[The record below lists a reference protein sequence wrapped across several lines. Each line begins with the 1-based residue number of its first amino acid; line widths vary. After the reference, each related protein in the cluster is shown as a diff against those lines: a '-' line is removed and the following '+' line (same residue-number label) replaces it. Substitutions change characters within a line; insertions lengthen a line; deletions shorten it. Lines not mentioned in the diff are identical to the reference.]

1 VSAEA
6 PKTPAEGAGAV
17 GALAFLALRSARNR
31 AFRMA
36 ARLGET
42 RYLLAFL
49 AGSAYFGWAL
59 WWLLRGGGRAGA
71 AEEAGAGLLGTPGLA
86 GVAPLGLGLLAA
98 VWWTVGRYHRALAF
112 SPAEVD
118 LLFAAPVTRRQLV
131 FYKLSKRQLS
141 VAFTVVFWCLYL
153 GAAGGAGGGF
163 GPGFLLRV
171 AVALWV
177 LVTTMQLHQ
186 VGASLVRT
194 AAAEQRGIGLRRH
207 WLPFLLF
214 GAAVAG
220 VVGALAPAV
229 PTVLAAPD
237 LGGALLVVEGALARP
252 AAQWVL
258 LPFRWLLG
266 PLFAVGWGDWLRALA
281 GATLV
286 LVVHVWWVAQ
296 SDAAF
301 EEGAAEAGR
310 EQAERQRARSGGR
323 GSAVEFAHLR
333 RPPFQLASHGHP
345 AVALLW
351 KNLTLAT
358 RQLRLSLLVTL
369 AVVFGVAWLLMW
381 RVTGERADAAALAMS
396 VAFLIAAIAIVAG
409 ALAVRYDLR
418 ADLEKLDLLRSYPL
432 TGREVVGAEIAAS
445 ALVLTVVQLV
455 LIAVGLG
462 FLTVAYPNL
471 EPRWAPAAA
480 GAGALLLLPPLNLL
494 LVGAQNAL
502 ALLFPAWTRLGVERP
517 GGVEQM
523 GALVLTLVAMVVV
536 LALTLLPAALFGG
549 VVGFRLIAGLGTVA
563 WLLAGLSGGVVLW
576 VQVALLVAFLGRRY
590 DALDPVEAGL
600 LR

>member
-1 VSAEA
+1 VR
-6 PKTPAEGAGAV
+6 AV
-17 GALAFLALRSARNR
+17 DALSFLARRSARNR
-31 AFRMA
+31 AFRLA
-36 ARLGET
+36 GRLGET

-59 WWLLRGGGRAGA
+59 WWLVRGGARAGA
-71 AEEAGAGLLGTPGLA
+71 GEEPGAGLLETPGLE

-118 LLFAAPVTRRQLV
+118 LLFAAPLTRRQLV

-141 VAFTVVFWCLYL
+141 VAFTVVFWCVYL
-153 GAAGGAGGGF
+153 GAAGGGGAGDF

-171 AVALWV
+171 AVSLWV
-177 LVTTMQLHQ
+177 LVTTLQLHQ
-186 VGASLVRT
+186 VGASLART

-207 WLPFLLF
+207 GVPLLLF
-214 GAAVAG
+214 GGAV
-220 VVGALAPAV
+220 VVLVGALAPALPV
-229 PTVLAAPD
+229 VLAAPD
-237 LGGALLVVEGALARP
+237 LEGALLAVEGALARP
-252 AAQWVL
+252 AARWVL

-266 PLFAVGWGDWLRALA
+266 PLFAAGWGDWLRALA

-286 LVVHVWWVAQ
+286 LVVHVGWVAR

-310 EQAERQRARSGGR
+310 EQAERQRARTGGR

-333 RPPFQLASHGHP
+333 RPPFPLAPHGRP

-351 KNLTLAT
+351 KNLTLAV
-358 RQLRLSLLVTL
+358 RQLRVSLLVTVV
-369 AVVFGVAWLLMW
+369 AVFGVAWLLMW
-381 RVTGERADAAALAMS
+381 RVTGERADAAALAMG
-396 VAFLIAAIAIVAG
+396 VAFLMAAIAIVGG

-432 TGREVVGAEIAAS
+432 SGREVVAAEIAAS
-445 ALVLTVVQLV
+445 ALVLTLVQLL

-462 FLTVAYPNL
+462 FLVVAYPEL
-471 EPRWAPAAA
+471 EPPWAPAAA
-480 GAGALLLLPPLNLL
+480 GVGALLLLPPLNLL

-536 LALTLLPAALFGG
+536 LALTLLPAALLGG
-549 VVGFRLIAGLGTVA
+549 LVGLRLTQGLGTVA
-563 WLLAGLSGGVVLW
+563 WLLAGLLGGVVLW
-576 VQVALLVAFLGRRY
+576 LQVALLVAFLGRRY